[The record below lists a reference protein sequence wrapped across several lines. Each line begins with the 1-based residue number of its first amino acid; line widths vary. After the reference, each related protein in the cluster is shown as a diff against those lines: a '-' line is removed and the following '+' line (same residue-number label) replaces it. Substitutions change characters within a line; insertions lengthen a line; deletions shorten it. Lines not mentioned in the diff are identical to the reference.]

1 MLKNYFKIAFRN
13 LWKNKAAAFI
23 NVFGLSI
30 GLCSCL
36 LIGIYLREELNYDNF
51 EANGD
56 RIVRVIMGYKFNGG
70 AEEKKC
76 NFTSVRVAPVFK
88 QNFPEIESG
97 VRMMEY
103 KRVVQYD
110 DKLINEKRFM
120 FADPSFFRIFS
131 FNLSEGDANNALNAP
146 NKVIVTQTTAKK
158 YFGDADPIGKTISV
172 GTDKQLYQVTGVMP
186 DCPSNSQIKFD
197 FLASWASLNL
207 TDREKSYWDANYT
220 TYFLLKD
227 KSSIATL
234 QAKIP
239 PFMKK
244 EMAGSGATVNYY
256 LEPMKSI
263 HLHSEYDGF
272 EPTNNIRYI
281 YILEAVAL
289 LILLIACF
297 TYVNLNT
304 ARSLERAKEVGV
316 RKVIGAEKGQL
327 FWQFIG
333 ESALL
338 CMVSIVISII
348 AAIILLPAFNELTDK
363 ELPVSSLVSLPV
375 VIGAIGVTLLVS
387 LLAGSYPALVLS
399 NFQPVKVLKGS
410 FKNTGSGQWLRKS
423 LIVFQFAI
431 SVLLIV
437 STFIMQRQLH
447 YIQNKNLG
455 YNRDRV
461 LVLPLDYKTDSI
473 LAVMKQEFKA
483 NANVMS
489 VSACANTPVSIGSGY
504 SMRSAMMPESQQI
517 AVTANPVDEDFVK
530 TTGLKIIAGSDLTP
544 QDIKDVSYAL
554 SDNATA
560 ADYAKN
566 TFHFILNESAAKELG
581 WTPEQAIGQHM
592 FLDGSRNGYVK
603 AVVKDFNFE
612 SLHHPIKPLVLF
624 PEAWGGNLLVKL
636 RGNNIPETVDYLQS
650 KWKVLVPYKPFEYRF
665 LDEDF
670 NQLYASDL
678 RTGKVLNI
686 FAAIAIA
693 LACLGL
699 LGLSSYSAKQRIK
712 EIGIRKVL
720 GASIG
725 NVATLLTVDFVK
737 LVLLAILIAAP
748 IGWVAM
754 NKWLNDYAYRVQIS
768 WWMIGLA
775 GMAVIAIS
783 IITVSFQAIKAAL
796 SNPVKSLRSE

>member
-23 NVFGLSI
+23 NIFGLSI

-36 LIGIYLREELNYDNF
+36 LIGIYIREELNYDNF

-56 RIVRVIMGYKFNGG
+56 HIVRVIMGYKFDGG
-70 AEEKKC
+70 SEEKKG

-88 QNFPEIESG
+88 QNFPEIESA
-97 VRMMEY
+97 VRMEEY
-103 KRVVQYD
+103 KRVVQYQ

-120 FADPSFFRIFS
+120 YADPSFFNIFS
-131 FNLSEGDANNALNAP
+131 FKLSEGDANKALAAP
-146 NKVIVTQTTAKK
+146 KQVIVTQSTAKK
-158 YFGDADPIGKTISV
+158 YFGDADPVGKAISV

-197 FLASWASLNL
+197 FLASWSSLNL
-207 TDREKSYWDANYT
+207 AAWEKTYWDANYT

-227 KSSIATL
+227 KSAINTL
-234 QAKIP
+234 QAKIA

-244 EMAGSGATVNYY
+244 EMAGSGTTVNFY

-272 EPTNNIRYI
+272 EPSNNIRYV
-281 YILEAVAL
+281 YILEAVAV

-297 TYVNLNT
+297 TYINLNT

-338 CMVSIVISII
+338 CLVAIVISII
-348 AAIILLPAFNELTDK
+348 AAVILLPAFNELTDK
-363 ELPVSSLVSLPV
+363 ELPVSALLSFPV
-375 VIGAIGVTLLVS
+375 AVGAIAVTLLVS

-437 STFIMQRQLH
+437 CTFIMQRQLH
-447 YIQNKNLG
+447 YIQSKNLG

-461 LVLPLDYKTDSI
+461 LVLPLDYKTASI
-473 LAVMKQEFKA
+473 LSLMKQEFKA

-489 VSACANTPVSIGSGY
+489 VSACASTPVNIGGGY
-504 SMRSAMMPESQQI
+504 EMRSAIMPESQQI

-530 TTGLKIIAGSDLTP
+530 TTGLQIIAGSDLTQ
-544 QDIKDVSYAL
+544 QDIKDVSHEL
-554 SDNATA
+554 PDNATA
-560 ADYAKN
+560 ADYDKN
-566 TFHFILNESAAKELG
+566 TYHFILNESAAKELG
-581 WTPEQAIGQHM
+581 WTPEQAIGQRM
-592 FLDGSRNGYVK
+592 FLDSQRPGYVK

-612 SLHHPIKPLVLF
+612 SLHHTIKPLVLF
-624 PEAWGGNLLVKL
+624 PEAWGSNLMVKL
-636 RGNNIPETVDYLQS
+636 RGNDILETVTYLQS
-650 KWKVLVPYKPFEYRF
+650 KWKALVPYKPFEYRF
-665 LDEDF
+665 LDDDF
-670 NQLYASDL
+670 NQLYNSDL
-678 RTGKVLNI
+678 RIGKVLNI
-686 FAAIAIA
+686 FSAIAIA

-699 LGLSSYSAKQRIK
+699 LGLSSYSAKPRIK
-712 EIGIRKVL
+712 EVGIRKVL

-725 NVATLLTVDFVK
+725 NVAALLTVDFVK
-737 LVLLAILIAAP
+737 LVLLSIIIAAP
-748 IGWVAM
+748 IGWITM
-754 NKWLNDYAYRVQIS
+754 NKWLSDYAYRIQIS
-768 WWMIGLA
+768 WWMIALA
-775 GMAVIAIS
+775 GMLVIMIS
-783 IITVSFQAIKAAL
+783 ILTVSFQAVKAAI